1 MVFSR
6 GDDSKL
12 ILKVC
17 EILCTLNILCEAR
30 DYDSQP
36 SEEILMQFILVEQYL
51 QLNVHVRVLC
61 LQSKFSKV
69 IYKNKIASLC
79 ALNAI
84 GSQ

>member
-1 MVFSR
+1 MTL
-6 GDDSKL
+6 KL

-17 EILCTLNILCEAR
+17 EILCALNILCEAR
-30 DYDSQP
+30 GYDAQP
-36 SEEILMQFILVEQYL
+36 SEEMLMQLILVEQYL

-69 IYKNKIASLC
+69 IYKNKIPSVC
-79 ALNAI
+79 ALTAV